1 MNKFTKWIETLRAL
15 ILYPYILKQVKNVE
29 SNMFFFFPRF
39 QTGGAEKVHLEIIKS
54 VSDKKPVCFF
64 TNLSDNDDLLA
75 AYTRHATVI
84 NLHRWGWKTSFR
96 KKMARIIAT
105 SINKVQSPVIFGSN
119 SELFYDLFPHLN
131 DECVK
136 IDLLHT
142 DLSHLPLSIENYAS
156 ALTSMLNH
164 RILLGTS
171 HKEKIKVFYKNSGIP
186 AEEID
191 KIKIIHNGVP
201 VPPMTPERKNYL
213 QNKTVLF
220 VARNGYEKRPELFLQ
235 IANQSHIQ
243 KLPFN
248 FQMIGDFENFAS
260 IKPDNVQ
267 IIGKITDKALLDRYY
282 KKAHFIF
289 ITSIFEGLPM
299 VLLEGMCHGVI
310 PVSTDVG
317 EISQEINQKNMTG
330 FIIDNLQTE
339 NEIVLDFIKK
349 MEEIANG
356 EYDLNQYADNG
367 YNLVKNKFS
376 GATFTKNYR
385 NILIN

>member
-1 MNKFTKWIETLRAL
+1 MKKFTKWKETLRAL
-15 ILYPYILKQVKNVE
+15 ILYPYILQRIKNVE
-29 SNMFFFFPRF
+29 STMFFFFPRF

-54 VSDKKPVCFF
+54 VSDKNPVCFF

-131 DECVK
+131 DDCVK

-156 ALTSMLNH
+156 GVTSMLNQ

-171 HKEKIKVFYKNSGIP
+171 HKEKIKTFYKNNGIP
-186 AEEID
+186 VEELD
-191 KIKIIHNGVP
+191 KIKIIHNGIAVP
-201 VPPMTPERKNYL
+201 STSPEHKNYSH
-213 QNKTVLF
+213 NKTVLF

-235 IANQSHIQ
+235 IANQSQ
-243 KLPFN
+243 KLSFN
-248 FQMIGDFENFAS
+248 FQMIGDFENFES

-267 IIGKITDKALLDRYY
+267 IIGKITDKAQLDLYY
-282 KKAHFIF
+282 QNAHFIF

-299 VLLEGMCHGVI
+299 VLLEGMSHGVI
-310 PVSTDVG
+310 PISTDVG
-317 EISQEINQKNMTG
+317 EISQEINQQNMTG

-339 NEIVLDFIKK
+339 NEIVLDFIAK
-349 MEEIANG
+349 MEEIAKG
-356 EYDLNQYADNG
+356 EHDLNQYAANG

-376 GATFTKNYR
+376 NTTFTTNYR
-385 NILIN
+385 NLLIN